1 MEKSLVIGKSS
12 LATDQTASPAAL
24 VDHRSNN
31 FDFLRF
37 LFASLVL
44 FYHCFAL
51 LLGVGQ
57 RPAYFGE
64 SFATL
69 AGGTSVS
76 FFFVISGFLVTTSW
90 TRNPVFRQYFAKRI
104 LRIYPAFILA
114 MFSCAFVA
122 GPLGADN
129 ASLYWH
135 HFKIVKAL
143 IYLFLLPADVVGP
156 DMTLVFQHQA
166 FTSVID
172 GSCWTLRCEFT
183 MYLMVV
189 LLGVAGLYRFR
200 QGIGVLILF
209 FLFFCFYAVSQA
221 SSHPLLSDRQLPWIT
236 NPNVWIGLM
245 TFFLSGMTYCFYRDR
260 IPVSRSLLIVSLAVL
275 LVTASKPQWFNIAT
289 PLFGSYVLFFIA
301 FDPRIKLQRFA
312 RYGDFSYG
320 MYLFAFP
327 IQQLLVRYFGT
338 ELTPYSLFLVAFP
351 LSLLCAI
358 LSWHFVEK
366 PFLQLKP
373 KKTKTQASTSVAP
386 L

>member
-1 MEKSLVIGKSS
+1 MQEV
-12 LATDQTASPAAL
+12 
-24 VDHRSNN
+24 
-31 FDFLRF
+31 
-37 LFASLVL
+37 
-44 FYHCFAL
+44 YCFPL

-57 RPAYFGE
+57 CPTYFGE
-64 SFATL
+64 KFATL

-76 FFFVISGFLVTTSW
+76 FFFIISGFLVTTSW
-90 TRNPVFRQYFAKRI
+90 TRNPVFRQYFAKRV

-114 MFSCAFVA
+114 MFFCAFVA
-122 GPLGADN
+122 GPLSADN

-200 QGIGVLILF
+200 QGLGVLILF
-209 FLFFCFYAVSQA
+209 GLFFCFHAVSQI
-221 SSHPLLSDRQLPWIT
+221 SLHPLLPSRQLPWII
-236 NPNVWIGLM
+236 NPNVWMGLM
-245 TFFLSGMTYCFYRDR
+245 TFFLSGMTYRFYRDR
-260 IPVSRSLLIVSLAVL
+260 IPISRKLLAFSTAVL
-275 LVTASKPQWFNIAT
+275 LVTAFNPHWFNIAV
-289 PLFGSYVLFFIA
+289 PIFGSYILFFIA
-301 FDPRIKLQRFA
+301 FGPYIKLQRFA

-327 IQQLLVRYFGT
+327 IQQLLVRYFAS
-338 ELTPYSLFLVAFP
+338 ELTPYSLFFVAFP
-351 LSLLCAI
+351 LSLLCAVM
-358 LSWHFVEK
+358 SWHFVEK
-366 PFLQLKP
+366 PCLLLKP
-373 KKTKTQASTSVAP
+373 ERSKTSETAS